1 MREELVS
8 EMRDIYG
15 ALDAVFERFAV
26 DCAERVVP
34 ILEQKQENP
43 AARRAILAARDW
55 LRLTTQETLDAA
67 AAAYEEAIR
76 QALYAGAGV
85 GPAWIG
91 TRGKGT
97 VWTDARARWKAIEA
111 RARAFEAILP
121 WDTVDSVID
130 SVHEERRLC
139 WGPGRH
145 WQKTG
150 GGIRECAEAAA
161 EAAAEAVAAT
171 TPERER
177 TIITRTR
184 GRCSERVW
192 QYSHL
197 LSLIRE
203 GRLDFEI
210 SRQGYLRSA
219 SLAFDRLTTRPYQAK
234 GAVWT
239 AG

>member
-1 MREELVS
+1 LVN

-15 ALDAVFERFAV
+15 ALDTVFERFAV

-76 QALYAGAGV
+76 QTLSARGGV

-111 RARAFEAILP
+111 RARAFETILLRN
-121 WDTVDSVID
+121 TIDSVIE
-130 SVHEERRLC
+130 VIHEEERSSWGQGRR
-139 WGPGRH
+139 
-145 WQKTG
+145 WQKKG

-161 EAAAEAVAAT
+161 QAAAEAVAAT
-171 TPERER
+171 TPEREG
-177 TIITRTR
+177 TSITRTR
-184 GRCSERVW
+184 GWYSEREW

-197 LSLIRE
+197 LSLLRE
-203 GRLDFEI
+203 ENLDSEI
-210 SRQGYLRSA
+210 EKHRWRRYSLLAVTPLA
-219 SLAFDRLTTRPYQAK
+219 SLEYHYSAREEAPN
-234 GAVWT
+234 
-239 AG
+239 